1 MDSFPLITCF
11 VLTYNHFSGLD
22 KTLSAIFEQDY
33 PNIELAV
40 IDDGSADFPAEKI
53 KEFVS
58 EHIKDNIKR
67 AIIFS
72 NEHNLGTVKNLN
84 VMLEKTSGKYLIGTS
99 PDDYLYNSTTCS
111 RVVNFFEKTKADLV
125 ASKSQ
130 ILDADGHAL
139 GVMPSVRTKKI
150 FSKAS
155 AKEQFVLAATGI
167 SNKGPGTMYA
177 RSVFEKAGPFDERY
191 KLVED
196 LSFLLKACRSGIKVH
211 FLDEITYCY
220 GLGNGVSSGG
230 RYSQTLIDDT
240 IHIYQNE
247 VLPYLEDFTTIQ
259 KRRVMYNMERIRDNR
274 ILSKSQKM
282 KYILK
287 YPDVVLYRRYMAH

>member
-1 MDSFPLITCF
+1 MDNFPLITCF

-22 KTLSAIFEQDY
+22 KTLSAIFQQDY
-33 PNIELAV
+33 PNIELAI
-40 IDDGSADFPAEKI
+40 IDDGSPDFPAEKI
-53 KEFVS
+53 EDFVS
-58 EHIKDNIKR
+58 GNKKDNIKKT
-67 AIIFS
+67 IIFS

-99 PDDYLYNSTTCS
+99 PDDYLYNSATCS
-111 RVVNFFEKTKADLV
+111 RVVDFFEKTKADLV

-130 ILDADGHAL
+130 ILDMKGNIL
-139 GVMPSVRTKKI
+139 GVMPSMKTQRV
-150 FSKAS
+150 FSEAS

-177 RSVFEKAGPFDERY
+177 RSVFEKVGPFDERY

-196 LSFLLKACRSGIKVH
+196 LSFLLKACRSGVKVH

-240 IHIYQNE
+240 IHIFQNE
-247 VLPYLEDFTTIQ
+247 VLPYWEDFTTSQ
-259 KRRVMYNMERIRDNR
+259 RRRVKYNMERIRDNKM
-274 ILSKSQKM
+274 LSKSQKM